1 MTTSLHCIDVV
12 IPVYNG
18 AQFIRQAL
26 DSVALQGDIL
36 ATIIVVND
44 GSTDATADLVT
55 QVIHEHPQLAV
66 ELIKQNNAGLAAAR
80 NTGIRYAKA
89 PFIAFLDADD
99 LWLANKLQLQYQLF
113 LNSTNPKLGVIYC
126 AYGTI
131 SEAGERISN
140 TLGNIV
146 PKVKGDI
153 YRQLRWG
160 NFVSGSGSSVLIR
173 RSLFETI
180 GLFDET
186 LTACEDWDM
195 WLRIAKQFHFDF
207 VAQELVLI
215 RLHAHNMQKNTKRM
229 IGAELMMLNK
239 FVQARESNPFLLW
252 KLRTMLLDLQW
263 EASNIPG
270 FEQCHPDLQNQ
281 LTGWRNAIAKAIL
294 RPFQAFALQYLQKK
308 ALRR

>member
-1 MTTSLHCIDVV
+1 MTTSISCVDVV

-18 AQFIRQAL
+18 AHFIRQAL

-44 GSTDATADLVT
+44 GSTERTADLVK
-55 QVIHEHPQLAV
+55 QFIYEYPALKI
-66 ELIKQNNAGLAAAR
+66 ELINQDNAGLAAAR

-113 LNSTNPKLGVIYC
+113 LDATDRKLGVIYC

-131 SEAGERISN
+131 SESGERLSN
-140 TLGNIV
+140 TLGNIA
-146 PKVKGDI
+146 PKLKGDI

-173 RSLFETI
+173 RSLFDTI

-239 FVQARESNPFLLW
+239 FVQANESNPFLLW
-252 KLRTMLLDLQW
+252 KLRTILLDQQW
-263 EASNIPG
+263 EASSIAG
-270 FEQCHPDLQNQ
+270 FEQCHPNLQYQ
-281 LTGWRNAIAKAIL
+281 LTGWRNAVAKGVL
-294 RPFQAFALQYLQKK
+294 RPFQALAIQYLQKK
-308 ALRR
+308 AIRR